1 MKPDLFGIPG
11 PWNGKLSI
19 AKRPRGGDWLED
31 EARGWVLAGLDSII
45 SLLELDEAADLDLS
59 GEASHAKTLGLQ
71 FTSFPIPDRNI
82 PSSTPEAV
90 RLLQAILKELE
101 VGRSVAVH
109 CRQGLGRSGMIA
121 AGVLIQAGMDPDS
134 AIDLVSK
141 ARGQSVP
148 ETAEQRRWLQR
159 LPSKHLVSIR

>member
-121 AGVLIQAGMDPDS
+121 AGVLIQAGICSRNCRAAPLAS
-134 AIDLVSK
+134 TTAIEAPCFHPIAGGL
-141 ARGQSVP
+141 
-148 ETAEQRRWLQR
+148 RRL
-159 LPSKHLVSIR
+159 LK